1 MRKMATG
8 FTALLFVLTL
18 FAGTTVFVPGQA
30 EAQYAPE
37 LGDGFRLAWT
47 LDPRDYPELFPRG
60 PAFGARSILVGMDF
74 DRDGKRE
81 ILFTTDETLA
91 PGGPDPGYLEVFLYE
106 NDGNDNYTHVW
117 HYTHTDAS
125 NSLPPLTYGDIDNDG
140 NPEIYFGVP
149 TIGNDPVDV
158 FIFEA
163 DENGV
168 FPTEPTLTLI
178 ITEDGAA
185 DFRPSGF
192 VIDDIDDDGKK
203 ELAIQSRKG
212 GNRELVILSLATDVL
227 DEFASFNEEFRAG
240 EDILGGGGAY
250 DIEVVDFDGD
260 GKKEI
265 WYNTWDNFT
274 FTVFEADSADSYSLQ
289 VELDGIF
296 PERDPGSFNSHDMY
310 FHDIDG
316 DDKMEAWFPMT
327 NGVLYYL
334 EDIDDVSALTA
345 DSFTRVGQFAELGRS
360 RGSSVGDIDD
370 DGKWDIVATHG
381 RNEKVS
387 RIEYTG
393 VGSPADSVNY
403 EWTIILNSEGEPTDR
418 YYPPRIAPVDMD
430 GDGLKE
436 VFLTNLYGSEAGQPI
451 IIALEYD
458 PSTASTLAN
467 GWTMTSTT
475 THTEVDSFYATDVSG
490 NSRTAIG
497 GFDLD
502 QDGKKEI
509 ILTDYARAGV
519 QVMEYNAESNVFETV
534 WMSPID
540 TVNNRRLGS
549 NPRTVLVGDLDS
561 DEKMEIVFPLATE
574 PSGWYVFEWDGVV
587 GSDNYGDTFSSIIST
602 EIDTCCAADY
612 TRFRADHEGA
622 AILDVDGDGV
632 TEFIVGIRR
641 NASGGKRGTLIS
653 YVEGDIEHNAGG
665 NGLETWNTEFFVDRG
680 DYGGGS
686 PYPPLPADLDGDGTF
701 EIVNPTWNNFN
712 FYNIDVTGADS
723 YATAD
728 VNSATKN
735 FQADPDQ
742 IDDFAIFGGG
752 AGDIDGDGDDEA
764 FFPSF
769 KGGDLWVIDYKSGD
783 DVLSIDAN
791 HVVRVVDN
799 VGGSWSTFYA
809 SVFDVDKNGR
819 ANVFVGSTYPRM
831 VSSVELVGSDPRNP
845 ADYQTQV
852 VYTGEADIRRDIV
865 VTDSAG
871 VVTTTWRNVSGFAS
885 KVQSHWD
892 GNAIDFDDDGKNEV
906 LVSFQGVQDSITT
919 TTYRWDEA
927 TATWDTTVTKVPNPK
942 AWAVILLEFDPQG
955 SSVSSQE
962 LTFVTP
968 DDYIL
973 EQNYPNPFNPTTNI
987 RYTLPLQKRVSLKI
1001 YNIMGQVVK
1010 TLVNDQVQA
1019 KGTYEITWDG
1029 TNDAGIRVSSGTYI
1043 YSLEFGNFKKSKRM
1057 MLVK

>member
-8 FTALLFVLTL
+8 FITLLFVLTL
-18 FAGTTVFVPGQA
+18 FAGTAVFVPDTAQ
-30 EAQYAPE
+30 AQYAPT
-37 LGDGFRLAWT
+37 LGDGFKMSWT
-47 LDPRDYPELFPRG
+47 LDPRDYPELFTRG
-60 PAFGARSILVGMDF
+60 PAFGARSVHVGMDF

-81 ILFTTDETLA
+81 VLFTTDETLA
-91 PGGPDPGYLEVFLYE
+91 PGGPDPGFLEVFLYE

-117 HYTHTDAS
+117 HYTHPEGS
-125 NSLPPLTYGDIDNDG
+125 NSLPPVTYADIDNDG
-140 NPEIYFGVP
+140 NWEIYFGVP
-149 TIGNDPVDV
+149 TINNDPVDV

-168 FPTEPTLTLI
+168 FPAEPTLTLV

-192 VIDDIDDDGKK
+192 VIDDIDGDGKK

-212 GNRELVILSLATDVL
+212 GNRELVILSLATESL
-227 DEFASFNEEFRAG
+227 DEFASFSEEFRAG
-240 EDILGGGGAY
+240 EDVLGGGGTY
-250 DIEVVDFDGD
+250 DIEVTDFDDD

-289 VELDGIF
+289 LELDGIF

-310 FHDIDG
+310 FVDADG
-316 DDKMEAWFPMT
+316 DDKLEAWFPMT
-327 NGVLYYL
+327 NGVLYFL
-334 EDIDDVSALTA
+334 DDTDDVSTITA
-345 DSFTRVGQFAELGRS
+345 DSFVRVGQFAEGGRS
-360 RGSSVGDIDD
+360 RGGSVGDIDD
-370 DGKWDIVATHG
+370 DGKWDIIATHG

-387 RIEYTG
+387 RIEFSG
-393 VGSPADSVNY
+393 IGSPADSSNY
-403 EWTIILNSEGEPTDR
+403 EWTIIVNSEGEPTER
-418 YYPPRIAPVDMD
+418 YYPPRIAPADMD

-436 VFLTNLYGSEAGQPI
+436 IFLTNLYASEAGQPI
-451 IIALEYD
+451 IVVIEYD
-458 PSTASTLAN
+458 PASANTLAS
-467 GWTMTSTT
+467 GWSKANTISFAD
-475 THTEVDSFYATDVSG
+475 VDSAFGTAT
-490 NSRTAIG
+490 NSRTVIG

-502 QDGKKEI
+502 QDEKKEI
-509 ILTDYARAGV
+509 IMTDYSRGMV
-519 QVMEYNAESNVFETV
+519 HVFEYADDGVFEKV
-534 WMSPID
+534 WSSPD
-540 TVNNRRLGS
+540 DSENNRRLGS

-561 DEKMEIVFPLATE
+561 DEKMEIVFPLASD

-602 EIDTCCAADY
+602 EIDTCCAADF
-612 TRFRADHEGA
+612 TAFRADHEGA
-622 AILDVDGDGV
+622 AILDIDGDGV
-632 TEFIVGIRR
+632 TEFIAGIRR
-641 NASGGKRGTLIS
+641 NASGGKRGTQIS

-686 PYPPLPADLDGDGTF
+686 PYPPVPADLDGDGTF

-742 IDDFAIFGGG
+742 QDDFTIFSGG
-752 AGDIDGDGDDEA
+752 AGDVDGDGDDEV

-769 KGGDLWVIDYKSGD
+769 KGRDLWVVDYKSGD
-783 DVLSIDAN
+783 DVLVIDGS

-799 VGGSWSTFYA
+799 IGRFHA
-809 SVFDVDKNGR
+809 SVFDVDQDGR
-819 ANVFVGSTYPRM
+819 ANIFVGSGYPAL
-831 VSSVELVGSDPRNP
+831 VTSTELVGNDPRDP
-845 ADYQTQV
+845 AGYRSEV
-852 VYTGEADIRRDIV
+852 VYGGEPDIRRDIV
-865 VTDSAG
+865 VVDSAG
-871 VVTTTWRNVSGFAS
+871 VVTTTSHNMAAFTS
-885 KVQSHWD
+885 KVQSNWN
-892 GNAIDFDDDGKNEV
+892 GQPIDFDNDGKYEV
-906 LVSFQGVQDSITT
+906 LVGLQAAQDSIQT
-919 TTYRWDEA
+919 TTYRWNEA
-927 TATWDTTVTKVPNPK
+927 TATWDTTVTKVANPK
-942 AWAVILLEFDPQG
+942 RWAAVLLEFDPQG
-955 SSVSSQE
+955 TSVSTQE

-987 RYTLPLQKRVSLKI
+987 RYVLPLQKRVSLKI

-1010 TLVNDQVQA
+1010 TLVNDQVQT

-1029 TNDAGIRVSSGTYI
+1029 TNDAGLRVSSGTYI